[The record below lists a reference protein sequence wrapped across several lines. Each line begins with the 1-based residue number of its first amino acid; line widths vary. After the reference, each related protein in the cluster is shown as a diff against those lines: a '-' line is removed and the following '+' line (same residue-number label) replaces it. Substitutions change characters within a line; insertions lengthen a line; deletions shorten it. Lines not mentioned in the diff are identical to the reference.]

1 MNDRQINDV
10 SSEFP
15 HGADQLDLV
24 PEALKD
30 LTVSAARAYGVR
42 GGPTLPSDAF
52 GEGSYE
58 TESM

>member
-15 HGADQLDLV
+15 HGADELDLV

-30 LTVSAARAYGVR
+30 LTAGAAQADAVR
-42 GGPTLPSDAF
+42 GGPTLKQGFNDQ
-52 GEGSYE
+52 GCYE
-58 TESM
+58 AETM